1 MSTSAFRLISESEST
16 RFAGVTL
23 DTLRQYERFG
33 LLQCVR
39 KDNEVFYRENDLRTV
54 FGVNDSARAPE
65 GRTEQPSTSTPN
77 AQPAYQPQTA
87 STESPQQSTVDGTTS
102 AAPHEQP
109 AAVEPQLERP
119 RSNETPHFQP
129 QNTQF
134 DSGVTYSHP
143 QSPGVFEMLESNR
156 TLRDQIQILKDER
169 DWLRK
174 RVEKL
179 ETRTERDQMLL
190 IAENETVKGLMH
202 QLPAPAPRP
211 SFWRIALP
219 WLRPEK

>member
-1 MSTSAFRLISESEST
+1 MSESEST

-33 LLQCVR
+33 LLQSVR

-54 FGVNDSARAPE
+54 FGVNESSRSPESNSEQPLTQPNVAQAPQQFPNPE
-65 GRTEQPSTSTPN
+65 PPRTEGNPIH
-77 AQPAYQPQTA
+77 TA
-87 STESPQQSTVDGTTS
+87 TVE
-102 AAPHEQP
+102 PERVPP
-109 AAVEPQLERP
+109 AAAQSQFEQTQGQDFHQFR
-119 RSNETPHFQP
+119 P
-129 QNTQF
+129 QNPTF

-143 QSPGVFEMLESNR
+143 QSPGVFEMLESNK
-156 TLRDQIQILKDER
+156 TLREQIQILKDER

-202 QLPAPAPRP
+202 QLPAPAPRR
-211 SFWRIALP
+211 SFWQISLP
-219 WLRPEK
+219 WLRPDK